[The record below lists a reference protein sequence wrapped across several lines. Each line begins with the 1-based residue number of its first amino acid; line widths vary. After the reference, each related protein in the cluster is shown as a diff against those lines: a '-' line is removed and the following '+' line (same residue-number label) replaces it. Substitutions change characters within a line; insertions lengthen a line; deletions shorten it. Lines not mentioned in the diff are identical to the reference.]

1 MVESKSE
8 KVMNVVKK
16 AFNIGTKVLEKVHI
30 AEHAFHIINEALN
43 FVVEHKREEKFKK
56 RLMCLTNILKLFAIT
71 PSELER
77 EV

>member
-1 MVESKSE
+1 MIESTSE
-8 KVMNVVKK
+8 KVLNIVKK
-16 AFNIGTKVLEKVHI
+16 TFNVGTKVLEKVHI

-43 FVVEHKREEKFKK
+43 LVVDHKREEKFKK
-56 RLMCLTNILKLFAIT
+56 RLMLLTNILKLFAIT

>member
-1 MVESKSE
+1 MIESTSE
-8 KVMNVVKK
+8 KVLNIVKK
-16 AFNIGTKVLEKVHI
+16 AFNVGTKVLEKVHI

-43 FVVEHKREEKFKK
+43 IVDHKREEKFKK
-56 RLMCLTNILKLFAIT
+56 RLMLLTNILKLFAIT